1 MRMRV
6 GRGWVALAIAVAA
19 VDVAVVHQTSRSIVV
34 DATTAMVVLLA
45 TAFVSMMATITSSVD
60 RRPETG
66 DICRGP
72 EPREEKPSPKHMRR

>member
-19 VDVAVVHQTSRSIVV
+19 VDVAVVHQISRSIVV

-45 TAFVSMMATITSSVD
+45 TAFVSID
-60 RRPETG
+60 G
-66 DICRGP
+66 DHHILGGP
-72 EPREEKPSPKHMRR
+72 PPGNGRHLPGAGAP

>member
-19 VDVAVVHQTSRSIVV
+19 VDVAVVHQISRSIVV
-34 DATTAMVVLLA
+34 DAMTAMVVLIS
-45 TAFVSMMATITSSVD
+45 TALVSMMATITSSVD

-66 DICRGP
+66 DICRGRSP
-72 EPREEKPSPKHMRR
+72 VRKSRPPST